1 MKLYEINDAIL
12 NCIDGETGEII
23 DADALETLQ
32 IERNEKIES
41 IALWIKNLSADAAA
55 YKTEKE
61 AFAAREKAA
70 QAKIDSLK
78 RYLTNALDGQK
89 FTTQK
94 CAVSFRKSEKVEIV
108 DMAKIPKNYI
118 TTEITEKPDKNAI
131 KAAIKSGE
139 AVDGCVIVENQNIT
153 IK

>member
-12 NCIDGETGEII
+12 NCIDAETGEII
-23 DADALETLQ
+23 DAAALAALQ
-32 IERNEKIES
+32 MERNEKIES
-41 IALWIKNLSADAAA
+41 VALWIKNLAADVIA
-55 YKTEKE
+55 YKSEKD

-94 CAVSFRKSEKVEIV
+94 CSVSFRKSEKVEIV

-118 TTEITEKPDKNAI
+118 TEEITEKPDKNAI
-131 KAAIKSGE
+131 KASIKAGE
-139 AVDGCVIVENQNIT
+139 EVPGCMIVENQNIS